1 MKSILLASAS
11 VVAFAGAAM
20 AEVTFSGDATL
31 GYNDDSNDIENV
43 GFYWSANVAVTLSQT
58 LNNGLTATAT
68 FDFDVADDNDDEDLG
83 QSLASGGY
91 LLELASESSSLQFGN
106 VEFAAVDHWNTGGAQ
121 LTSDGFSERDDETVL
136 RGNITYGGV
145 EASLSYIVADDNGD
159 PVSDDLDQLSI
170 GASATFGNF
179 NVGLAYQE
187 EADTAVV
194 DADGDGD
201 GFNPDSIFGISAG
214 TTFGGADVLL
224 TYAQNTTDDTD
235 SIGVSVSYPFG
246 PVALRGWIAS
256 NSDHDDLSYGI
267 RAIYTADAFSVTA
280 IYESR
285 GDTDPIRW
293 SLEGSYDVGNG
304 ITVFAGVLGR
314 DVWAGEAFY
323 VAGEMEL
330 GENSTLLVSYVDADD
345 TNAGYLADDEVGA
358 NAYQNGIT
366 AEVTFTF

>member
-31 GYNDDSNDIENV
+31 GYNDTPTDEDAQE
-43 GFYWSANVAVTLSQT
+43 GFYWDSNLAITLSQT

-68 FDFDVADDNDDEDLG
+68 VDFDLSDDNLGDDPLVGTDF
-83 QSLASGGY
+83 
-91 LLELASESSSLQFGN
+91 LLELASESSSLQFGA
-106 VEFAAVDHWNTGGAQ
+106 VEFAAIDHWGTNGAQ
-121 LTSDGFSERDDETVL
+121 LTADGFSERDGETVL
-136 RGNITYGGV
+136 RGNISYGGV
-145 EASLSYIVADDNGD
+145 DASISYVVADADGTPVADD
-159 PVSDDLDQLSI
+159 LEQLAL
-170 GASATFGNF
+170 GASATFGSF

-187 EADTAVV
+187 ESDDATAVWG
-194 DADGDGD
+194 AD
-201 GFNPDSIFGISAG
+201 FNTNQVFGISAG

-224 TYAQNTTDDTD
+224 TYAQESGSVDRD
-235 SIGVSVSYPFG
+235 SIGVSVSYPIG

-267 RAIYTADAFSVTA
+267 RAIYSADAFSVTA

-314 DVWAGEAFY
+314 DAWAGEAYY

-330 GENSTLLVSYVDADD
+330 GENASLLVSYVDADD

-358 NAYQNGIT
+358 NEYQNGLT